1 MVGRVRGAGIL
12 RFPSLCKALGALAL
26 CWTVLVPLTIVG
38 TATASAAIPVQTVP
52 NTSFL
57 NGVACSTSTN
67 CVAVGFMYF
76 SPDLIHEPVV
86 VPISNGTAGTAQLL
100 SDELTT
106 SLSAVACPTATSCLA
121 VGGTV
126 DNSIGGGLVVPIT
139 NGIVGTPQAVPNV
152 NLIDIACTSSTQC
165 LAVGHGIVSPSP
177 FFLVP
182 ITNGTPGTPEQV
194 TASGS
199 LILNSITCLS
209 ATDCLATGAEDVPVG
224 QSSQQ
229 EGAALAII
237 NGSPGSVVL
246 DSDVTGFG
254 GGTCPTPTS
263 CLFSGIQT
271 TTSSPVVVPIDGNA
285 NPGAAEVVPGES
297 SAGAIACPSL
307 PNSCVLLGENSSQ
320 TSPDLVPITN
330 GIPGNPVPIPGT
342 SGLSDITCPTPTSCL
357 ATGFVQ
363 PSNQLPEGVVLPL
376 SMPST
381 SVGVPSN
388 GATISGRI
396 SLDASASSSFGI
408 TSVTYELSGGTLS
421 DQFISSSTPTIVGWL
436 GGPWNTTTVPNGT
449 YTLQSVATDAAGFTA
464 TSAPVT
470 VTVNNQPPTTAV
482 LIPSGGATLSGAKA
496 LLDASASSAAGIA
509 SVTYEVSGNGLSD
522 QVVAT
527 GTPSLY
533 GYLAQWNTT
542 AVPNGTYTLQSVAT
556 NTVAETTTSSPIT
569 ITVDNP
575 TPSSSVLIPS
585 NGTSVS
591 GTSSVLDASASPSY
605 STVTYELSGGTLSDQ
620 VIATGTPTLYGWLAE
635 WNTTTVP
642 NGSYILVSVAAY
654 PNGVSTL
661 SAPVSISVDNPPPS
675 TTVSVPANGA
685 TESSNSSL
693 VMDAVASP
701 GVTKVVFDLTVAGD
715 VFSASAVPTIYG
727 WIGVIPAMVSEA
739 GPPCEIPFSGSIQSV
754 ASYSG
759 GVSGTSAPV
768 SIVYVVNVPSECQV

>member
-1 MVGRVRGAGIL
+1 M
-12 RFPSLCKALGALAL
+12 CKALGALAL
-26 CWTVLVPLTIVG
+26 CWTVLVPLAIIS

-139 NGIVGTPQAVPNV
+139 DGIAGTPQAVPNM

-165 LAVGHGIVSPSP
+165 LATGVGIVSPSP

-194 TASGS
+194 TASGI
-199 LILNSITCLS
+199 LTLNSITCLS

-237 NGSPGSVVL
+237 NGSPDSVVL
-246 DSDVTGFG
+246 DSDVTAFG
-254 GGTCPTPTS
+254 GGTCPTPTR

-285 NPGAAEVVPGES
+285 NPGTAEVVPGES
-297 SAGAIACPSL
+297 SAGAIACPSS

-363 PSNQLPEGVVLPL
+363 PFNQLPEGVVLPL
-376 SMPST
+376 TMPST
-381 SVGVPSN
+381 TVALPSN

-449 YTLQSVATDAAGFTA
+449 YTLQSVATDAAGFT
-464 TSAPVT
+464 TMSDPIT

-482 LIPSGGATLSGAKA
+482 LIPSGGAILSGAKA

-522 QVVAT
+522 RVVAT
-527 GTPSLY
+527 GTPTLY

-542 AVPNGTYTLQSVAT
+542 SVPNGTYTLQSVAT
-556 NTVAETTTSSPIT
+556 DTVAEATTSAPVSVM
-569 ITVDNP
+569 VDNAPP
-575 TPSSSVLIPS
+575 TSAELIPS
-585 NGTSVS
+585 NGASQS
-591 GTSSVLDASASPSY
+591 GTAALLDASASPNV
-605 STVTYELSGGTLSDQ
+605 TNVTYDLTGGTLTNH

-635 WNTTTVP
+635 WNTTSVP
-642 NGSYILVSVAAY
+642 NGTYQLNSVAFYA
-654 PNGVSTL
+654 
-661 SAPVSISVDNPPPS
+661 
-675 TTVSVPANGA
+675 
-685 TESSNSSL
+685 
-693 VMDAVASP
+693 
-701 GVTKVVFDLTVAGD
+701 
-715 VFSASAVPTIYG
+715 
-727 WIGVIPAMVSEA
+727 
-739 GPPCEIPFSGSIQSV
+739 
-754 ASYSG
+754 G
-759 GVSGTSAPV
+759 GVSGASTPITITV
-768 SIVYVVNVPSECQV
+768 SN